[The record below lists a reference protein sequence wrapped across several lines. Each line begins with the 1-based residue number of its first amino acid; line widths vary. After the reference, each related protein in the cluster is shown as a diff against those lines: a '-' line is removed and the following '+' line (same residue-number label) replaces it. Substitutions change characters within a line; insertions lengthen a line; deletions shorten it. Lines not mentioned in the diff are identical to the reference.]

1 MVIQGPDIVYAAV
14 CLIFVCV
21 SIFCAL
27 VRYFHMC
34 RPFNDEEAYFYPARK
49 FITLVYACFALP
61 VVWLF
66 RMDSPDA
73 WLFVRVY
80 LILFLPGAGILS
92 FRRYFFA
99 ESGHHRFLF
108 VFSWVIPMML
118 VLVLWLFAW
127 MGGNTVERHHD
138 LLFLVAGGYSL
149 LLAVELVRI
158 TMWLCRQIHRHL
170 REEYSNEEDFPVRF
184 ARFVA
189 FIPLFYL
196 AAAWMLFLSGSREY
210 NMWFQIFI
218 SLMHLVF
225 LLLILHPQRKEYQE
239 VVEEAEEII
248 VEKMEQIISD
258 QNEGS
263 SLLSAGTKDEL
274 EAKIRTALTVQKL
287 YLNPNLKVSDL
298 AEAIQS
304 NKKYVSIV
312 MNERFGSFYTVL
324 NRMRLDA
331 AAEYK
336 KDHPSANREEIARHS
351 GFSNV
356 KTYSR
361 NLKSATSDNDE
372 MGTK

>member
-1 MVIQGPDIVYAAV
+1 MVIQGPDIKYAAV

-34 RPFNDEEAYFYPARK
+34 RPFNDEETYFYPARK
-49 FITLVYACFALP
+49 FIAFVYACFALP
-61 VVWLF
+61 AVWLF
-66 RMDSPDA
+66 RTDSPDA
-73 WLFVRVY
+73 WLFVSVY
-80 LILFLPGAGILS
+80 LIILLPGAGILS

-99 ESGHHRFLF
+99 KSGNHRFLF
-108 VFSWVIPMML
+108 FFSWVLPMTL
-118 VLVLWLFAW
+118 VLVLWIFAW
-127 MGGNTVERHHD
+127 MGGNTLERHRD
-138 LLFLVAGGYSL
+138 MLFLVAGGYSL
-149 LLAVELVRI
+149 LLAIELVRI
-158 TMWLCRQIHRHL
+158 TLWLYRQIRRHL
-170 REEYSNEEDFPVRF
+170 CEEYSNEEDFPVGF
-184 ARFVA
+184 ARFVV
-189 FIPLFYL
+189 FIPLLYL
-196 AAAWMLFLSGSREY
+196 AAAWVLFLSGNREY

-239 VVEEAEEII
+239 VVQEAEEII
-248 VEKMEQIISD
+248 VKKMEQIIFD
-258 QNEGS
+258 QKEGS

-274 EAKIRTALTVQKL
+274 EARIRTALTVQKL

-312 MNERFGSFYTVL
+312 MNERFGPFYTVL

-336 KDHPSANREEIARHS
+336 KTTLPQTERRLPDTAVFP
-351 GFSNV
+351 
-356 KTYSR
+356 
-361 NLKSATSDNDE
+361 
-372 MGTK
+372 M